1 MRGLVNGAAEVD
13 VRASLCLWI
22 IDVCAQTARS
32 ASTCRMLTSEHS
44 MYTCAR
50 ADCQVGLRI
59 RSRLKLGAMRC
70 SSLRRRGWGTYI
82 SSMQYAGARAD
93 MHDECLIG
101 STCAQACACARL
113 RVSPRWIPHDQP
125 RGTMHE
131 PCSLG
136 GCLSSCSGVLLC
148 HTTTIT

>member
-1 MRGLVNGAAEVD
+1 MHRLNQTSCWQGCRLMIARNAFVAIHDTHFMHASLQIAAPSAVCHCIPASLLSRLCDSPFLPHLVMRGLVNGAAKVD

-32 ASTCRMLTSEHS
+32 ASTCRMLTPEHS

-70 SSLRRRGWGTYI
+70 SSLRRRGWGDLYFF
-82 SSMQYAGARAD
+82 YA
-93 MHDECLIG
+93 
-101 STCAQACACARL
+101 
-113 RVSPRWIPHDQP
+113 V
-125 RGTMHE
+125 
-131 PCSLG
+131 
-136 GCLSSCSGVLLC
+136 
-148 HTTTIT
+148 